1 MEKKRDAKVK
11 SRLLNYEKERERE
24 REREGGG
31 GGAFNH
37 VDIRSELIE
46 RHNEIPVIPTVVLV
60 LVLVTQFSFISG
72 FPLKPANHDNG
83 MVYL

>member
-11 SRLLNYEKERERE
+11 SRLLNHEKERQRE
-24 REREGGG
+24 
-31 GGAFNH
+31 GAFNH

-46 RHNEIPVIPTVVLV
+46 RQNEIPLIPTVVLV
-60 LVLVTQFSFISG
+60 LVLVTQFPFILG

-83 MVYL
+83 MTYL